1 MCSLTDNLY
10 KIEFNEFNIRDM
22 DSGVQL
28 FHVAKDPNMPDIDPA
43 TIPPELEDQVRCI
56 QYDFGADFLQLRT
69 IGTQLTFSIGPHEV
83 PNFRMIERHYFRNY
97 MIRSFDFTFG
107 CAQQPYR
114 CRAAL
119 RGPPPEAFTPSALHS
134 RLRRLPSLLP
144 SLDTAP
150 PRLTV
155 PAITHTPCASRLSTR
170 SFCIPNT
177 TNTWEAIYEL
187 PDLEPEL
194 MEVPHTHALQLS
206 VSHSCRARAS
216 PCAPLAVRSH
226 STLALRPFSSR
237 FQDMINNPW
246 ETQSDS
252 FYFVDDVMV
261 MHNKAKY
268 AYTPAEY

>member
-1 MCSLTDNLY
+1 MEPPVQQFAGMGVSPTAPVRLDRAPTPEEVLEFGEPTNGYMCSLTDNVY

-97 MIRSFDFTFG
+97 LIRSFDFTFG
-107 CAQQPYR
+107 
-114 CRAAL
+114 
-119 RGPPPEAFTPSALHS
+119 
-134 RLRRLPSLLP
+134 
-144 SLDTAP
+144 
-150 PRLTV
+150 
-155 PAITHTPCASRLSTR
+155 
-170 SFCIPNT
+170 FCIPNT

-194 MEVPHTHALQLS
+194 ME
-206 VSHSCRARAS
+206 
-216 PCAPLAVRSH
+216 
-226 STLALRPFSSR
+226 
-237 FQDMINNPW
+237 DMINNPW

-268 AYTPAEY
+268 AYTPADY

>member
-1 MCSLTDNLY
+1 MCSLTDNIY

-43 TIPPELEDQVRCI
+43 MIPPELEDQVRCI

-119 RGPPPEAFTPSALHS
+119 RGPPPEALTPSALHS
-134 RLRRLPSLLP
+134 RQQRLPPAAVSRV
-144 SLDTAP
+144 SCH
-150 PRLTV
+150 RLTQRR
-155 PAITHTPCASRLSTR
+155 PGSPSRQS
-170 SFCIPNT
+170 
-177 TNTWEAIYEL
+177 
-187 PDLEPEL
+187 
-194 MEVPHTHALQLS
+194 HTH
-206 VSHSCRARAS
+206 
-216 PCAPLAVRSH
+216 PAPLASQPAASASPTRPTH
-226 STLALRPFSSR
+226 GRPSTSCPTSSR
-237 FQDMINNPW
+237 
-246 ETQSDS
+246 S
-252 FYFVDDVMV
+252 
-261 MHNKAKY
+261 
-268 AYTPAEY
+268 

>member
-119 RGPPPEAFTPSALHS
+119 RGPPPEALTPSALHS
-134 RLRRLPSLLP
+134 RQQPS
-144 SLDTAP
+144 
-150 PRLTV
+150 
-155 PAITHTPCASRLSTR
+155 PAIA
-170 SFCIPNT
+170 
-177 TNTWEAIYEL
+177 
-187 PDLEPEL
+187 
-194 MEVPHTHALQLS
+194 
-206 VSHSCRARAS
+206 AS
-216 PCAPLAVRSH
+216 PES
-226 STLALRPFSSR
+226 
-237 FQDMINNPW
+237 
-246 ETQSDS
+246 
-252 FYFVDDVMV
+252 
-261 MHNKAKY
+261 
-268 AYTPAEY
+268 PAIA